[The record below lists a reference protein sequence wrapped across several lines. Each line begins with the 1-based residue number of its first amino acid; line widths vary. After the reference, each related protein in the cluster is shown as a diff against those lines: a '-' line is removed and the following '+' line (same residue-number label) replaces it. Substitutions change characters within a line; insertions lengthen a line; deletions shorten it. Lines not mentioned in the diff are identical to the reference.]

1 MYFKLKA
8 KLEKETEQKLI
19 TSIQKD
25 PHQFGILFDTYYS
38 SIFNYVFRRIGDYDT
53 AKDVVSE
60 TFLKAFLN
68 IGKFQWKGISISFW
82 LYRIANNEIQQ
93 CFRKKKYTP
102 DSLDL
107 MIETTGWDI
116 IDPISTLENKLQMEK
131 ELKLDE
137 DFAFFQNEIK
147 KLPIAYQEVLALKY
161 FEQKSI
167 KEIAMIIN
175 KKEGTIKSLL
185 SRGIDK
191 LRNSI
196 V

>member
-1 MYFKLKA
+1 M
-8 KLEKETEQKLI
+8 EKETEQQLI
-19 TSIQKD
+19 ISIQKD
-25 PHQFGILFDTYYS
+25 PHQFATLFDTYYLP
-38 SIFNYVFRRIGDYDT
+38 IFSYVFRRIGDYET

-107 MIETTGWDI
+107 MVETTGWDI

-137 DFAFFQNEIK
+137 DFTFFQREIK
-147 KLPIAYQEVLALKY
+147 KLPTAYQEVLALKY

-167 KEIAMIIN
+167 KEIATIVN
-175 KKEGTIKSLL
+175 KKEGTVKSLL

-191 LRNSI
+191 LRSSI
-196 V
+196 G

>member
-1 MYFKLKA
+1 M
-8 KLEKETEQKLI
+8 EKETEQQLI
-19 TSIQKD
+19 AGIQKD
-25 PHQFGILFDTYYS
+25 PHQFGTLFDTYYQP
-38 SIFNYVFRRIGDYDT
+38 IFSYVFRRIGDYDT

-60 TFLKAFLN
+60 TFLKAYLS
-68 IGKFQWKGISISFW
+68 IDKFQWKGIPISFW

-116 IDPISTLENKLQMEK
+116 IDPVSSLENKLQMER
-131 ELKLDE
+131 ELKVDE

-147 KLPIAYQEVLALKY
+147 RLPIAYQEVLALKY

-167 KEIAMIIN
+167 KEIAMIID

>member
-1 MYFKLKA
+1 
-8 KLEKETEQKLI
+8 LEKETEQNLI

-25 PHQFGILFDTYYS
+25 LHQFGILFDTYYP
-38 SIFNYVFRRIGDYDT
+38 SIFNYVFRRIGDSDT
-53 AKDVVSE
+53 TKDVVSE
-60 TFLKAFLN
+60 TFLKAYLN
-68 IGKFQWKGISISFW
+68 IGKFQWKGIPISFW

-107 MIETTGWDI
+107 MIEIGDCDI
-116 IDPISTLENKLQMEK
+116 IDPVSTLENKQQMEK